1 MWGLYKG
8 FGVNPSVT
16 LQKESKLEYTETYK
30 GPASFPPWSMETLSL
45 RYIHK

>member
-16 LQKESKLEYTETYK
+16 LQKESKLEYTTIFLTNNCFSCKEIS
-30 GPASFPPWSMETLSL
+30 ARFSLSP
-45 RYIHK
+45 